1 MPYYETSRATT
12 LETGV
17 TASSSTSRETK
28 QEYSVPFGSHSVC
41 PHLITAFTMSNV
53 TPATGGDDPN
63 GVYTK
68 NASPYPQSSN
78 QLTQFTKS
86 DTNHAF
92 IMNVLDA
99 NGLNDQA
106 LNWTYVDDD
115 DFNPFATGS
124 YLDTGVGFS
133 SQQENEFNRFEV
145 ERNEWKYPQFAFPW
159 GSDITWSDIV
169 GVFSTATFSNF
180 VGGDI

>member
-17 TASSSTSRETK
+17 TASSNTSRETR

-41 PHLITAFTMSNV
+41 PHLITQFTVSNV

-68 NASPYPQSSN
+68 NASPYPGVT
-78 QLTQFTKS
+78 QLTQFIKS
-86 DTNHAF
+86 DSNHAF
-92 IMNVLDA
+92 LMNPLTT

-106 LNWTYVDDD
+106 LNWTYVDNDD
-115 DFNPFATGS
+115 YNPFAQGS
-124 YLDTGVGFS
+124 YLDTGIAFI
-133 SQQENEFNRFEV
+133 SQQEDEFNKYKGA
-145 ERNEWKYPQFAFPW
+145 RNEWKYPQYAFPW
-159 GSDITWSDIV
+159 GSDITWVDAI

-180 VGGDI
+180 VGGDV